1 MAIGPCFVAALCA
14 ASAATAPAA
23 TLQISPVTLELSPS
37 VTAAGVTLS
46 NSGVQP
52 IYGQVRTFRWTQ
64 ENGEDVLTPTDSLA
78 ASPPLLQISA
88 NAEQLIRLVRT
99 TRASPVMEESYRV
112 LIDELPAPGTPAQNG
127 ITIRVRY
134 SVPVFVEPA
143 APPTPPQLDWRIEAD
158 SQGLRLSV
166 ANLGGR
172 RAQLSAVQLVDA
184 HGNAHEVARGLLGYA
199 LAGSVRHWPLKL
211 DARPSPFVKVRATVN
226 TQPVEARL
234 APR

>member
-1 MAIGPCFVAALCA
+1 MAIRPCFVATLCA

-23 TLQISPVTLELSPS
+23 TLQISPVTLELPPS
-37 VTAAGVTLS
+37 VAAAGVTLA
-46 NSGVQP
+46 NSGVTP

-64 ENGEDVLTPTDSLA
+64 EHGEDVLTPTDSLA
-78 ASPPLLQISA
+78 ASPPLLQIGA
-88 NAEQLIRLVRT
+88 NTEQLIRLVRT
-99 TRASPVMEESYRV
+99 TRATPATEESYRV

-127 ITIRVRY
+127 IAIRVRY

-143 APPTPPQLDWRIEAD
+143 APPAPPRLDWRVEAD
-158 SQGLRLSV
+158 PQGLRLSV

-184 HGNAHEVARGLLGYA
+184 HGNAHEVAHGLLGYA

-226 TQPVEARL
+226 TQPIEARL
-234 APR
+234 TPR